1 MIIYF
6 KYKYSQNIFVKLFIH
21 LNSQIK
27 NGFVELRYFKKEHD
41 RDSDS

>member
-6 KYKYSQNIFVKLFIH
+6 KCKYSQNIFVKLFIH

-27 NGFVELRYFKKEHD
+27 NECVELKYFKKEHD
-41 RDSDS
+41 KNSDS